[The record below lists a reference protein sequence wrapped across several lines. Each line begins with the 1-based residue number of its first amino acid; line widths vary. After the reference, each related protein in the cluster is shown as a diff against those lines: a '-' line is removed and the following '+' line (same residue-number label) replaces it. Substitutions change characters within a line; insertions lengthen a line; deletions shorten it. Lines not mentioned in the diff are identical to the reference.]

1 MAPRAKRRSRR
12 LPTRDKMVV
21 GVEEIQEVFRALP
34 DALQRTAVKTAL
46 EESAEVVLA
55 AMQRN
60 VPRGETGVLEASLQ
74 IFPVRRAKTQSSI
87 RVGAGKEGLYGR
99 FLEYGHPGTCRARP
113 WLRPAL
119 DSSFQGTVARFSAEF
134 GESVERESDR
144 LAGAADGGL

>member
-12 LPTRDKMVV
+12 LPTRDQMVV

-55 AMQRN
+55 ALQRN
-60 VPRGETGVLEASLQ
+60 VPRGATGVLEASLQ

-87 RVGAGKEGLYGR
+87 RVGTSTEGLYGR
-99 FLEYGHPGTCRARP
+99 LLEYGFHPGAACRA
-113 WLRPAL
+113 PAVAP
-119 DSSFQGTVARFSAEF
+119 SRARFLLP
-134 GESVERESDR
+134 GDR
-144 LAGAADGGL
+144 RPVQRGVR